1 MKPRI
6 QKQRRTHRLKRVVIS
21 GLLESSN
28 MKQASAD
35 YSVRFHAA
43 NRFPLQ
49 LQGLASPRTVQI
61 QVDAECRCH
70 KRPKNNR
77 NFAKSGVRSARK
89 QPRMLVAVER
99 FTDRWISNYTKTG
112 VAEKTNKQT
121 NKPHSQ
127 GGEASDEEV
136 WRNGQEVLCRDLTP
150 RRALWSTVSL
160 WRCGALWTVWTLE
173 HPWAVAALW
182 SKAAACRVSC
192 QQAPAAQQ
200 AASFFLIFFEKH
212 LINIKFKAIGPTS
225 TGDTLN
231 FFGCQKDTLVGFLG
245 VLGDTLFEIW
255 VS

>member
-150 RRALWSTVSL
+150 RRALS
-160 WRCGALWTVWTLE
+160 
-173 HPWAVAALW
+173 
-182 SKAAACRVSC
+182 RVSG
-192 QQAPAAQQ
+192 AAGRG
-200 AASFFLIFFEKH
+200 
-212 LINIKFKAIGPTS
+212 IGMGPLWVA
-225 TGDTLN
+225 DTRPRVS
-231 FFGCQKDTLVGFLG
+231 TLVLG
-245 VLGDTLFEIW
+245 PRPRTNPSASWIYLMFHLWLIRRYIQW
-255 VS
+255 